1 MVNGVGFARKTRRSA
16 VLMCAAVAGAAALTL
31 TACSSSSPGSSG
43 SAGSSGSGDI
53 KVALILKEF
62 TNPYWISMEK
72 SAKAEAAI
80 GTVPHMQIGAMLA
93 KQWSLPLSIQQAIR
107 HHHDKDHSQREGLTA
122 DANRNVDIIFLA
134 NLLVHAL
141 KFGHSGHTRV
151 QGAPVDVMER
161 LGLSPDH
168 DLKVLLQEIKNN
180 LIKAS
185 DFLRILGIDATGA
198 AA

>member
-72 SAKAEAAI
+72 SAKAEAAKLAAKYAKI
-80 GTVPHMQIGAMLA
+80 YNVPVA
-93 KQWSLPLSIQQAIR
+93 
-107 HHHDKDHSQREGLTA
+107 
-122 DANRNVDIIFLA
+122 
-134 NLLVHAL
+134 
-141 KFGHSGHTRV
+141 
-151 QGAPVDVMER
+151 
-161 LGLSPDH
+161 
-168 DLKVLLQEIKNN
+168 
-180 LIKAS
+180 
-185 DFLRILGIDATGA
+185 DFLKGYSRGKTLVKITATGA
-198 AA
+198 SLGYGAH